1 MGVAQTL
8 TVIALGLAAPSGAVT
23 PTSDGA
29 ALHAVAASCSGAAT
43 VAGNAAARVET
54 MSCGVNVVRRSFG
67 LGALHES
74 TRLNRSSLLKANAVR
89 RCGFSHTPCGMA
101 FTRTFARAG
110 YMPARSI
117 GENLA
122 WGEGVLGSPLRTL
135 GAWLAV
141 APAPRQSPGAPV
153 ARPRSRGRAW
163 LDVRLHQRVALGA
176 AVRPSSLSFRLS
188 VANS

>member
-8 TVIALGLAAPSGAVT
+8 TVIALGLTAPSGAVT
-23 PTSDGA
+23 PASDGA

-89 RCGFSHTPCGMA
+89 RCGFSHTPCGIA

-122 WGEGVLGSPLRTL
+122 WGEDERGSPLQTL
-135 GAWLAV
+135 GAWLASPPHRANLLERRWHDLGV
-141 APAPRQSPGAPV
+141 AVERGSMFGYTNVSLWVLQFG
-153 ARPRSRGRAW
+153 RRS
-163 LDVRLHQRVALGA
+163 
-176 AVRPSSLSFRLS
+176 
-188 VANS
+188 

>member
-29 ALHAVAASCSGAAT
+29 ALQAVAASCSGAAT
-43 VAGNAAARVET
+43 VAGSASVSVET

-67 LGALHES
+67 LRGLHES
-74 TRLNRSSLLKANAVR
+74 ARLNRSSLLKANAVR
-89 RCGFSHTPCGMA
+89 RCGFTHTPCGMA

-117 GENLA
+117 AENLA
-122 WGEGVLGSPLRTL
+122 WGEGERGSPLQTL
-135 GAWLAV
+135 GAWLASPPHRANLLARRWQDFGV
-141 APAPRQSPGAPV
+141 AV
-153 ARPRSRGRAW
+153 ERGSMFGYSGVSLWVLQFGR
-163 LDVRLHQRVALGA
+163 RL
-176 AVRPSSLSFRLS
+176 
-188 VANS
+188 

>member
-54 MSCGVNVVRRSFG
+54 MACGVNVVRRSFG
-67 LGALHES
+67 LGALRES

-122 WGEGVLGSPLRTL
+122 WGEGDRGSPLRTL
-135 GAWLAV
+135 GAWLASPPHRANLLEGRWQDLGV
-141 APAPRQSPGAPV
+141 AV
-153 ARPRSRGRAW
+153 ERGPMFGYTN
-163 LDVRLHQRVALGA
+163 V
-176 AVRPSSLSFRLS
+176 SLWVLQFGRHR
-188 VANS
+188 